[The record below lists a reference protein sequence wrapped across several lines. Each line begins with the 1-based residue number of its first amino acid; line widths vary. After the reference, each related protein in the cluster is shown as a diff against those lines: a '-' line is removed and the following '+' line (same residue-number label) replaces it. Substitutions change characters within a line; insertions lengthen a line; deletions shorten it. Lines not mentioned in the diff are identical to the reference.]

1 MLLLAF
7 DTSTPAVTVAL
18 RDEDHLLAQS
28 MDVDARRHGELL
40 APAIARVLAAADAVP
55 RDITA
60 IAVGAGPGPYTGLR
74 VGLVTA
80 ATLSDALGVPAYPVC
95 SLDVLAAGQD
105 GPVLVATDARRRE
118 VYWAAYDASGAR
130 VAGPSV
136 DRPAVVREWL
146 DAHHGFSVFGD
157 GALLYAEEFPDNE
170 IAEHPRYPAAS
181 ALAQI
186 ALSDAASGAQPE
198 PLTPIYLRRPD
209 ATPPGPRKQVT
220 PA

>member
-18 RDEDHLLAQS
+18 CDGDEVLAQS

-55 RDITA
+55 GDIGA

-80 ATLSDALGVPAYPVC
+80 ATLADALEIPAYPVC
-95 SLDVLAAGQD
+95 SLDVLAAGHD

-118 VYWAAYDASGAR
+118 VYWAAFDDTGSR

-136 DRPAVVREWL
+136 DRPPVVREWL
-146 DAHHGFSVFGD
+146 EAHAGYAVLGD
-157 GALLYAEEFPDNE
+157 GALLYADEFPDNDIE
-170 IAEHPRYPAAS
+170 EHPRYPAAT
-181 ALAQI
+181 ALAHLVL
-186 ALSDAASGAQPE
+186 ADAAAGTEPE

>member
-1 MLLLAF
+1 VLLLAF

-18 RDEDHLLAQS
+18 RDADRVLAQS

-40 APAIARVLAAADAVP
+40 APAIARVLAAADAEP

-60 IAVGAGPGPYTGLR
+60 IAVGAGPGPFTGLR

-80 ATLSDALGVPAYPVC
+80 ATLADALGVPAYPVC
-95 SLDVLAAGQD
+95 SLDVLAAGQG

-118 VYWAAYDASGAR
+118 VYWAAYDADGAR
-130 VAGPSV
+130 IVGPSV
-136 DRPAVVREWL
+136 DRPPVVREWL
-146 DAHHGFSVFGD
+146 DAHPGFTVLGD
-157 GALLYAEEFPDNE
+157 GALLYAEEFPE
-170 IAEHPRYPAAS
+170 GAVAEHPRYPAA
-181 ALAQI
+181 ADLAGI
-186 ALSDAASGAQPE
+186 VLVDAAAGAEPE

>member
-1 MLLLAF
+1 MLILAF

-18 RDEDHLLAQS
+18 CGDDGVLAQS

-80 ATLSDALGVPAYPVC
+80 ATLADALGVPAYPVC
-95 SLDVLAAGQD
+95 SLDILAAGHV

-118 VYWAAYDASGAR
+118 VYWAAYDAEGVR
-130 VAGPSV
+130 LAGPSV
-136 DRPAVVREWL
+136 DRPPVVREWL
-146 DAHHGFSVFGD
+146 EAHAGYSVLGD
-157 GALLYAEEFPDNE
+157 GALLYADEFPDNT
-170 IAEHPRYPAAS
+170 IPEHPRYPAAT
-181 ALAQI
+181 ALAHI
-186 ALSDAASGAQPE
+186 VLPDAVAGADPD

>member
-18 RDEDHLLAQS
+18 CDDERVLAQS

-80 ATLSDALGVPAYPVC
+80 ATLADALDIPAYPVC
-95 SLDVLAAGQD
+95 SLDVLAAGHD

-118 VYWAAYDASGAR
+118 IYWAAYDEAGAR
-130 VAGPSV
+130 VTGPSV
-136 DRPAVVREWL
+136 DRPPVVREWL
-146 DAHHGFSVFGD
+146 GTHPGFAILGD
-157 GALLYAEEFPDNE
+157 GALLYADEFPDSA
-170 IAEHPRYPAAS
+170 IAEHPRYPAAT
-181 ALAQI
+181 ALAQLVR
-186 ALSDAASGAQPE
+186 ADASAGTEPE

>member
-1 MLLLAF
+1 MLVLAF

-18 RDEDHLLAQS
+18 RDEDGVRAQT

-40 APAIARVLAAADAVP
+40 APAIARVLAAGDATP
-55 RDITA
+55 TDLTA

-80 ATLSDALGVPAYPVC
+80 ATLADALGIPAYPVC
-95 SLDVLAAGQD
+95 SLDALAAGAT

-118 VYWAAYDASGAR
+118 VYWAAYDT
-130 VAGPSV
+130 AGTRIEGPAV

-146 DAHHGFSVFGD
+146 DAHPDFALIGD
-157 GALLYAEEFPDNE
+157 GALLHAAAFAGVDV
-170 IAEHPRYPAAS
+170 AEHPRYPAA
-181 ALAQI
+181 ATLADI
-186 ALSDAASGAQPE
+186 VLPDAVAGADPD

-209 ATPPGPRKQVT
+209 ATPPGPRKLVT

>member
-18 RDEDHLLAQS
+18 CDDGRVLAQS

-40 APAIARVLAAADAVP
+40 APAIARVLAAADASP
-55 RDITA
+55 GDITA

-80 ATLSDALGVPAYPVC
+80 ATLADALGVPAYPVC
-95 SLDVLAAGQD
+95 SLDVLAAPHE

-118 VYWAAYDASGAR
+118 VYWAAYDAAGVR
-130 VAGPSV
+130 IAGPSV
-136 DRPAVVREWL
+136 DRPPVVREWL
-146 DAHHGFSVFGD
+146 DAHLGFAVLGD
-157 GALLYAEEFPDNE
+157 GALLYAEEFPDSD
-170 IAEHPRYPAAS
+170 IAEHPRYPEAT
-181 ALAQI
+181 ALAQLVL
-186 ALSDAASGAQPE
+186 ADATAGAEPD

>member
-18 RDEDHLLAQS
+18 CDDDSVLAQS

-40 APAIARVLAAADAVP
+40 TPAIARVLAAADAVP
-55 RDITA
+55 GDITA

-80 ATLSDALGVPAYPVC
+80 ATLADALGVPAYPVC
-95 SLDVLAAGQD
+95 SLDVLAAGHD

-118 VYWAAYDASGAR
+118 VYWAAYDAAGVR
-130 VAGPSV
+130 VSGPSV
-136 DRPAVVREWL
+136 DRPSVVREWL
-146 DAHHGFSVFGD
+146 DAHPGFAVLGD
-157 GALLYAEEFPDNE
+157 GALLYADEFPDND
-170 IAEHPRYPAAS
+170 IPEHPRYPAAASLAELVRPDAS
-181 ALAQI
+181 AG
-186 ALSDAASGAQPE
+186 SDPD